1 MSSTFDSPASR
12 RQFMKTTA
20 VAAAATLVPGITSPL
35 FAAEKDP
42 YAGFRMGIQSYSLR
56 GFDVTKAL
64 ETTDKLGLH
73 YWEAYPN
80 HIPVSTVPAQVAK
93 YKKMLD
99 GANVKLIAFGVLP
112 FSKDETQARAFFDFA
127 KAIGVETLSA
137 NPEKNKATFDLLD
150 KLVEE
155 YAINIAIHNHG
166 PGAKYDKIDDVV
178 DIVKGRNPRVG
189 ACVDTGHFLRS
200 NEDPVEAIDRLS
212 DRLYGVHLKDVKD
225 AKIMTILG
233 EGDLDVVGCLKL
245 LKKNDYQHSLAVEY
259 EENPDNPVSD
269 IEVCL
274 SNVRKAVKQ
283 IG

>member
-1 MSSTFDSPASR
+1 
-12 RQFMKTTA
+12 MKTA
-20 VAAAATLVPGITSPL
+20 AAAAAATMVPTVASPL
-35 FAAEKDP
+35 FGAEKSP
-42 YAGFRMGIQSYSLR
+42 YGEFRMGIQSYSLR

-64 ETTDKLGLH
+64 ETTKKLGLH

-80 HIPVSTVPAQVAK
+80 HVPVSTVPAQVAK

-99 GANVKLIAFGVLP
+99 GADVKLIAFGVLP
-112 FSKDETQARAFFDFA
+112 FSENETKAREFFDFA
-127 KAIGVETLSA
+127 KAIGIETLSA
-137 NPEKNKATFDLLD
+137 NPDKNAATFDLLD

-155 YAINIAIHNHG
+155 YEINIAIHNHG

-178 DIVKGRNPRVG
+178 TMVKGRHPRVG
-189 ACVDTGHFLRS
+189 ACVDTGHYLRS
-200 NEDPVEAIDRLS
+200 KEDPVEAIDRLS

-245 LKKNDYQHSLAVEY
+245 LKQNNYGHSLAIEY
-259 EENPDNPVSD
+259 EENADNPVSD

-274 SNVRKAVKQ
+274 STVRKAMKQ